1 MTNLPAPQYTLSQ
14 QTAALEWL
22 IDTAVPPLRV
32 LQLRGEIADADID
45 AHLPALEALK
55 RTLDFL
61 AQPWVREELAK
72 GPPWLRKGG

>member
-61 AQPWVREELAK
+61 AQPWVREAIDNAAMAK
-72 GPPWLRKGG
+72 RKWG